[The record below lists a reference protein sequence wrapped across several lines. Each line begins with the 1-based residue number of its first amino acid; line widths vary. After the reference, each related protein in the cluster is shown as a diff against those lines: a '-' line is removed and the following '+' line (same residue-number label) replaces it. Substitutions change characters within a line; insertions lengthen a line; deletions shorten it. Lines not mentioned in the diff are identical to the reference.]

1 MQVAGKEAARSGQAT
16 PEFLRKEQEE
26 IDAILLQKEHKTML
40 QQVTAY
46 VSIRCIH
53 TYNTQTQSSCRK
65 NTRPCS
71 SRS

>member
-40 QQVTAY
+40 QQV
-46 VSIRCIH
+46 SIRQH
-53 TYNTQTQSSCRK
+53 TLYTHI
-65 NTRPCS
+65 
-71 SRS
+71 